1 MCNTFNQLETAMKL
15 KSWRGMRTKWAF
27 KRQILKN
34 VSAGLAIA
42 FFLLLGITLKNTEII
57 SSVAASEARSRAK
70 IEEVF
75 VSCMNNGAAFINDE
89 LHLCR
94 PVNTWVKK

>member
-1 MCNTFNQLETAMKL
+1 MKL
-15 KSWRGMRTKWAF
+15 KSFRGMRTRYGL

-57 SSVAASEARSRAK
+57 SSVAASEARSRVK

-75 VSCMNNGAAFINDE
+75 VSCMNHGAAFINEE
-89 LHLCR
+89 LYLCR
-94 PVNTWVKK
+94 PVNTGVKK